1 LTPLPPLPPGDPV
14 PLARALIRC
23 ASVTPADA
31 GAQELLAAVLQR
43 LGFSVTR
50 LRFGDIANLFARIG
64 AGGPH
69 FCFAG
74 HTDVVPAGA
83 GWSADPFAGEVRD
96 GVLYGRGA
104 CDMKGALAAFVT
116 ASAEQVRSGLAR
128 GSISLLVTGDEEGS
142 AVNGTVRVL
151 DWMAAQGQVPDF
163 CLVGEPTNAARL
175 GEAVKIGR
183 RGSLNARLAVH
194 GVQGHAAYPHRGDN
208 PVHRLARL
216 VAALTAAPLD
226 GGDEWFEPS
235 TLQVTSI
242 DVGNSIT
249 NVIPASARAMLNIRF
264 NDRHTHESLTAWLR
278 AALGQ
283 YAERFDLDITG
294 WCDSFIT
301 RPGPAVDLVRRAVA
315 EVTGLEPRLDTGGGT
330 SDARFIVRHC
340 PVAEFG
346 LVNATMH
353 QVDERVPLA
362 DLRDLGRVYAA
373 VLRAFL
379 A

>member
-1 LTPLPPLPPGDPV
+1 LNPLPSLSPGDPV
-14 PLARALIRC
+14 PLAQALIRC

-31 GAQELLAAVLQR
+31 GAQELLAAVLER

-64 AGGPH
+64 AEGPH

-104 CDMKGALAAFVT
+104 CDMKGALAAFV
-116 ASAEQVRSGLAR
+116 AACAEHLAAGPAR
-128 GSISLLVTGDEEGS
+128 GSISLLITGDEEGE

-151 DWMAAQGQVPDF
+151 DWMAAQGQLPDF
-163 CLVGEPTNAARL
+163 CLVGEPTNTARF

-194 GVQGHAAYPHRGDN
+194 GVQGHVAYPQRGDN

-216 VAALTAAPLD
+216 VAALIALPLD
-226 GGDEWFEPS
+226 AGDEWFEPS

-242 DVGNSIT
+242 DVGNSTT

-278 AALGQ
+278 AGLAR
-283 YAERFDLDITG
+283 YAERFELDITG

-301 RPGPAVDLVRRAVA
+301 KPGPAVALVRRAVA
-315 EVTGLEPRLDTGGGT
+315 EVTGVEPRLDTGGGT
-330 SDARFIVRHC
+330 SDARFIARFC

-353 QVDERVPLA
+353 QVDERVNLVE
-362 DLRDLGRVYAA
+362 LRDLARVYAA